1 MNQKQIKMRTIAKTT
16 TIIFL
21 VLGILSACSKEKINH
36 VPPAGGEGHRTPPAE
51 KSFIHFSTNADLTGQ
66 AYHETNLRAVVT
78 IVNNRGEE
86 VVKNKTLSLSLSHP
100 VKTENLELPKGSYK
114 LTAFRM
120 EYGAASTHF
129 ATPVAGSAKAA
140 IIQHPLALD
149 FKIEKNGNSEIP
161 VEVLKVQSGER
172 PEQYGY
178 AAGAF
183 DAGQQQDNTS
193 FRIRLKAEMKIGN
206 IIYDSIPAYVR
217 ITTWNNNGQPGIT
230 FKELRPGANE
240 ILVSKDASRYDFI
253 LYKWGITDTL
263 HVSRNEMNEAQ
274 VYILGTSKA
283 AKKLKSERVY
293 KIINGVDMADTK
305 TDYFYDAAG
314 KLSKIE
320 YWMRNK
326 DNTAYLAMTDV
337 FEYSN
342 GKATGIVRTNEESQS
357 VMSRTLFSYDQ
368 NGKVSNITQNDN
380 GIQTNAS
387 VTYYNN
393 IREEVKMQF
402 TYPGR
407 SDDMNYYM
415 RFSGGN
421 MTASSA
427 ATSNNSTELGAHNYD
442 LNINPYIHMN
452 WPNLFLSNSSKN
464 NMTSQQK
471 DYYGNYPVAYPY
483 SFTYSY
489 DGDGYPKEVVKA
501 FKSPTSGNPVFSTRT
516 LFIY

>member
-1 MNQKQIKMRTIAKTT
+1 MRTIAKST
-16 TIIFL
+16 TIIFFL
-21 VLGILSACSKEKINH
+21 LGLLSACSKDKIMQA
-36 VPPAGGEGHRTPPAE
+36 PPADGEGLPTPPAE
-51 KSFIHFSTNADLTGQ
+51 KSFIHFTTNADLTGQ
-66 AYHETNLRAVVT
+66 AYHESNLRAVVT
-78 IVNNRGEE
+78 IVNSRGEE
-86 VVKNKTLSLSLSHP
+86 VVKNKTLSLSLPHP
-100 VKTENLELPKGSYK
+100 VKTENLELPAGSYK

-120 EYGAASTHF
+120 EYGASSTHF
-129 ATPVAGSAKAA
+129 ATPVAGSEKAA
-140 IIQHPLALD
+140 HIQRPLSLD

-161 VEVLKVQSGER
+161 VEVLKVQPGER
-172 PEQYGY
+172 PEHYGY

-193 FRIRLKAEMKIGN
+193 FSIRLKAKMKIGD

-217 ITTWNNNGQPGIT
+217 ITTWNNSGQPGIT
-230 FKELRPGANE
+230 FKELKPGTNE

-263 HVSRNEMNEAQ
+263 HLSKNEVNEAQ
-274 VYILGTSKA
+274 VYTLGTSKA

-293 KIINGVDMADTK
+293 KMINGVDVADTK

-314 KLSKIE
+314 KLSRIE

-326 DNTAYLAMTDV
+326 DNTPYLAMTDV

-342 GKATGIVRTNEESQS
+342 GKATAIVRTNEESQA
-357 VMSRTLFSYDQ
+357 VMTRTSFSYDE
-368 NGKVSNITQNDN
+368 NGKVNGITQNEN
-380 GIQTNAS
+380 GMQTNAS

-393 IREEVKMQF
+393 LREEVKMHF

-407 SDDMNYYM
+407 AIDMHYYM
-415 RFSGGN
+415 RFAEGN

-427 ATSNNSTELGAHNYD
+427 ATSNNSTELGVHNYD
-442 LNINPYIHMN
+442 LNINPYVHMN
-452 WPNLFLSNSSKN
+452 WPNLFLSNNSKN

-471 DYYGNYPVAYPY
+471 EYYGNYPVAYPY

-489 DGDGYPKEVVKA
+489 DGEGYPKEVVKA
-501 FKSPTSGNPVFSTRT
+501 FKSPTNGNHIFSTRT
-516 LFIY
+516 LYIY